1 MAVAAAAALAA
12 GALPAR
18 HRPPQDQI
26 FELLQRCKGADEF
39 PPIHARI
46 IKAGRHKDSFLL
58 FKVLR
63 LCHEWGSPNCASA
76 IFETI
81 ESPDVYHYTAIIA
94 GKLAGGSP
102 MEAVAWY
109 SRMAA
114 DGISPD
120 SFVVSYALRACALA
134 AASAEGKQ
142 LHAQIMK
149 QGSSLNSSR
158 PVRMRLLEFYGRC
171 GEFTSARKVS
181 NELPDKD
188 GVAATILISCYVA
201 FGMVDEARAAFE
213 GVMEKDTTCW
223 TAMIDGLARNGR
235 MSEALELF
243 RRMQREEVRPNEVTL
258 VCVLSACSQLG
269 ALELGRWVHSYV
281 GKYGIQLNV
290 FLGSALI
297 DMYCRC
303 GSLEDARKVFAEMPH
318 RDVVSYNAMIGG
330 LALHG
335 RSSDAVELFQTMVA
349 RGLRP
354 TAATFVGVLNAC
366 SHGGLVELGF
376 QIFEAMQQDHGMEP
390 QIEHYGCMVDLLARV
405 GRLQE
410 AYEFITQRMKM
421 EPDHVIWCS
430 LLGACKLHRDLPL
443 GEKIAGILT
452 GGAAAA
458 DSGTYIL
465 AANVYAAFGKWEES
479 ARIRE
484 KMRRRGVAKEPGC
497 SAIEVGGEVH
507 EFLLGDI
514 RHRRRREIYRKLAE
528 LGEALRLNGYS
539 PATEEVLQD
548 VGEGEK
554 KRALE
559 IHSERLAICYGLIST
574 EEGATIRVVKNL
586 RVCNDCHAMIK
597 LVTKIT
603 GRKIVVRDRNRFH
616 HFEDGACSCGDFW

>member
-1 MAVAAAAALAA
+1 M
-12 GALPAR
+12 G
-18 HRPPQDQI
+18 
-26 FELLQRCKGADEF
+26 F
-39 PPIHARI
+39 P
-46 IKAGRHKDSFLL
+46 D
-58 FKVLR
+58 
-63 LCHEWGSPNCASA
+63 CAST

-81 ESPDVYHYTAIIA
+81 EFPDVYHYTAIIA

-102 MEAVAWY
+102 IEAVAWY

-120 SFVVSYALRACALA
+120 SFVASYALRACALA

-142 LHAQIMK
+142 LHAQILK
-149 QGSSLNSSR
+149 QGSSLSSSR
-158 PVRMRLLEFYGRC
+158 PVWMRLLEFYGKC
-171 GEFTSARKVS
+171 GEFTSARKVFD
-181 NELPDKD
+181 EMPDKD
-188 GVAATILISCYVA
+188 AVASTILISCYVG
-201 FGMVDEARAAFE
+201 FGMVEKALATFE
-213 GVMEKDTTCW
+213 DAMEKDTTCW

-335 RSSDAVELFQTMVA
+335 RSSDARA
-349 RGLRP
+349 AAHGGHLR
-354 TAATFVGVLNAC
+354 GVLNAC

-376 QIFEAMQQDHGMEP
+376 QIFEAMKRDHGMEP

-410 AYEFITQRMKM
+410 AYEFITQRMKI

-443 GEKIAGILT
+443 GEKIARILT
-452 GGAAAA
+452 GGADAAA

-514 RHRRRREIYRKLAE
+514 RHRRRREIYQKLAE

-548 VGEGEK
+548 VGEVEK